1 MILVADIIAIVLIL
15 AGSLLCVAA
24 SVGLARFR
32 DTISRMHA
40 SGKPQTLGLMLTL
53 TGALIYVLVH
63 GADNVPTYS
72 DLALLVLIIFFAVGT
87 SPVVSNRVGHEAFK
101 ERLVD
106 EDSLARDDSREP
118 REKA

>member
-15 AGSLLCVAA
+15 SGMLLCVAA
-24 SVGLARFR
+24 SVGLIRFR

-40 SGKPQTLGLMLTL
+40 SSKPQTLGLILTL
-53 TGALIYVLVH
+53 AGSLLHVAMH
-63 GADNVPTYS
+63 APTHTTTNS
-72 DLALLVLIIFFAVGT
+72 DLALLTLIILFALGT
-87 SPVVSNRVGHEAFK
+87 SPIVSNRVGHEAFK

-118 REKA
+118 RD

>member
-15 AGSLLCVAA
+15 SGMLLCVAA
-24 SVGLARFR
+24 SVGLIRFR

-40 SGKPQTLGLMLTL
+40 SSKPQTLGLILTL
-53 TGALIYVLVH
+53 TGSLLHVATH
-63 GADNVPTYS
+63 APTHATTNS
-72 DLALLVLIIFFAVGT
+72 DLALLTLIILFALGT
-87 SPVVSNRVGHEAFK
+87 SPIVSNRVGHEAFK

-118 REKA
+118 RE